1 MQKLRDISHQCE
13 FNNFPISPA
22 KKIVKLLAERKK
34 IVGFGVHKSAQLVA
48 ADVTLRWCACQIR
61 FRWTLQRVELVNELL
76 ECHVNALR
84 FIVNLPCRWHTQALC

>member
-1 MQKLRDISHQCE
+1 MQKLRDISQHCD

-22 KKIVKLLAERKK
+22 KKIDKLLEEIKT
-34 IVGFGVHKSAQLVA
+34 IVGVHKSAQLVA

-84 FIVNLPCRWHTQALC
+84 FIVNIPCRWHTQALC